1 MLKTSRANGH
11 PPTAEGAEEERNMGS
26 HVVEDI
32 EAAARRVASEDASGA
47 ALRSILIGA
56 VLVGGL
62 TFLARVLLRRQGKG
76 EKRNRRR

>member
-1 MLKTSRANGH
+1 MIKDTRLNGH
-11 PPTAEGAEEERNMGS
+11 SGGDEPPVEAPAQL

-32 EAAARRVASEDASGA
+32 DAASRRVATEDASGA

-62 TFLARVLLRRQGKG
+62 TFLARVLFRRSAGRAKG
-76 EKRNRRR
+76 ARR

>member
-1 MLKTSRANGH
+1 MIKTTRVNGH
-11 PPTAEGAEEERNMGS
+11 APNGATPADSQPGP

-32 EAAARRVASEDASGA
+32 EAAAERVPTADAASA

-62 TFLARVLLRRQGKG
+62 TWLARVVLKRRKG
-76 EKRNRRR
+76 SAGG

>member
-1 MLKTSRANGH
+1 MLKDSRANGH
-11 PPTAEGAEEERNMGS
+11 SPSADTPADTQPGP

-32 EAAARRVASEDASGA
+32 EAAAESVPTADAASA

-62 TFLARVLLRRQGKG
+62 TWLARVVLQRQVKG
-76 EKRNRRR
+76 RKRNSRG

>member
-1 MLKTSRANGH
+1 MLKVTPATGQPPSDDNPAEPRA
-11 PPTAEGAEEERNMGS
+11 GS

-32 EAAARRVASEDASGA
+32 AAASRRVETEDASGA

-62 TFLARVLLRRQGKG
+62 TWLARVTLQRMAKG
-76 EKRNRRR
+76 RERNSGS

>member
-1 MLKTSRANGH
+1 MLKPTRVDGH
-11 PPTAEGAEEERNMGS
+11 PPSSDTLADSQPGP

-32 EAAARRVASEDASGA
+32 DAAARSIPTADASGA

-62 TFLARVLLRRQGKG
+62 TWLARVVLQRQAKARKG
-76 EKRNRRR
+76 NSGG

>member
-1 MLKTSRANGH
+1 MINDSRSNGQSAGDQ
-11 PPTAEGAEEERNMGS
+11 PPAAAPAQL

-32 EAAARRVASEDASGA
+32 DAASRRVATEDASGA

-62 TFLARVLLRRQGKG
+62 SFLARVLLRRSADRGKSAG
-76 EKRNRRR
+76 R